1 MAPKRL
7 RNVDDSTFVVAEDAP
22 PFQWDVHHNESG
34 YTIRIHNQPLYIVTR
49 DTDVLIADKPQY
61 FQIRPKTAGSEE
73 VYFEIQAADNR
84 LFQYNGGALSPN
96 SNAKVPGEV
105 TAEKNATSSLWAFQE
120 LSDDLPTPTPYSI
133 YPKNSDYFEYSAD
146 HGLLPRF
153 GLKDDSADRWPK
165 FWHTIRRLNAEAR
178 GSVIYK
184 VIFFAR
190 HGTGFHNLRLDTAQK
205 DSLKDDGDLLRDA
218 QLVQNGLFQVSRVQ
232 HMWTHENSLD
242 DGGIGIPPIS
252 YCSPLTRCLATNSI
266 TFTPWLAVKGG
277 PKINTVVVE
286 DCREIVYKDE
296 AEKRRSK
303 SYIELVY
310 PKLAIEKDFAE
321 EDPYW
326 TGNGTESPESV
337 KRRVQAV
344 LDRIFKSEAKEKI
357 FVSMTAHHEI
367 VGAFISALG
376 GSPGAYPLHT
386 GGVVPIICQYTPSPG
401 PLDDGF
407 YKIQFVPDPSLF
419 ADAHEQVVVASE
431 KTPTTWFVKCIDA
444 KEQAYTIQYFR
455 MQLHGMPKPKL
466 YWNTKNTTV
475 TTQSSDVPVIL
486 SEKHGWRLVPA
497 SEVGV
502 YYIEWVDLPPNT
514 TTGSNGVTLVTV
526 KSSLSRN
533 SSGKPVI
540 LKNGASIGSGAP
552 SWRFIPLMFPWG
564 FGDVLN

>member
-1 MAPKRL
+1 MSYKSSQATALPSGTYAIWSSNHVAVMAPKRL
-7 RNVDDSTFVVAEDAP
+7 RNVDDSTFVVAEDTP
-22 PFQWDVHHNESG
+22 PFQWDVQYNESG
-34 YTIRIHNQPLYIVTR
+34 YTIRVHNQPLYIVTR

-61 FQIRPKTAGSEE
+61 FQIRLKTAGSEE
-73 VYFEIQAADNR
+73 VYFEIQSADNR
-84 LFQYNGGALSPN
+84 SFRYNGGALSPN

-153 GLKDDSADRWPK
+153 GLKDDSSDRWPK

-242 DGGIGIPPIS
+242 EGGIGIPPVS

-344 LDRIFKSEAKEKI
+344 LDKIFKSEAKEKI

-386 GGVVPIICQYTPSPG
+386 GGMA
-401 PLDDGF
+401 
-407 YKIQFVPDPSLF
+407 SL
-419 ADAHEQVVVASE
+419 Q
-431 KTPTTWFVKCIDA
+431 
-444 KEQAYTIQYFR
+444 
-455 MQLHGMPKPKL
+455 
-466 YWNTKNTTV
+466 
-475 TTQSSDVPVIL
+475 
-486 SEKHGWRLVPA
+486 
-497 SEVGV
+497 
-502 YYIEWVDLPPNT
+502 
-514 TTGSNGVTLVTV
+514 
-526 KSSLSRN
+526 
-533 SSGKPVI
+533 
-540 LKNGASIGSGAP
+540 
-552 SWRFIPLMFPWG
+552 
-564 FGDVLN
+564 